1 MISSETVDALSALAQ
16 WVIAPVAAFVWV
28 NYAKLQKHDTLIAVL
43 QAETA
48 ASSQAHDREIRE
60 IRETS
65 RAIMSKLDNIEEA
78 LRK

>member
-1 MISSETVDALSALAQ
+1 MNYLSLLNAEQ
-16 WVIAPVAAFVWV
+16 Q
-28 NYAKLQKHDTLIAVL
+28 YQQTLIAVI
-43 QAETA
+43 QAEVKA
-48 ASSQAHDREIRE
+48 AAQAHDREINE